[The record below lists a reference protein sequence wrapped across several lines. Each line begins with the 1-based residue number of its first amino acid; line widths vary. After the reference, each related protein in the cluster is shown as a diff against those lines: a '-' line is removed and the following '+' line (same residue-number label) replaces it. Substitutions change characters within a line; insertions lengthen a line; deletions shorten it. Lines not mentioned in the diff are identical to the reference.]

1 MLVIRMAAVQSGR
14 VIISLNKV
22 VELNQI
28 VIKKINLGNQVWD
41 QSLIMITAT

>member
-1 MLVIRMAAVQSGR
+1 MAAVQSGR

-41 QSLIMITAT
+41 LSLIMITAT